1 LSHSPGQCG
10 NGSAGAQKG
19 KETFMNEKMGMQEFT
34 IKRTGKPPLR
44 FTGELI
50 GSGLNN
56 GHENYEIVA
65 PVSIYRT
72 KGGKFVSVITYAAQL
87 N

>member
-1 LSHSPGQCG
+1 
-10 NGSAGAQKG
+10 
-19 KETFMNEKMGMQEFT
+19 MNEKMGMQEFT

-44 FTGELI
+44 FTGEWI